1 LARCD
6 SSMNYIAGSDRNEAL
21 LLPEVLDDYIA
32 GENPVRFID
41 AFVGQLDLSKA
52 GFSNAV
58 LNETGRPPY
67 DPGDL
72 LRLYLYGYL
81 NRVRSSRGLEREA
94 ARNLELIWLLRK
106 LRPDFKTIADFRRD
120 NGKAIKAVCRE
131 FILLC
136 RKLEL
141 FGGEL
146 VAIDSTKIKAQNSKG
161 RNYSEAKL
169 KALLAE
175 IEKKVS
181 AYLEELDRADG
192 QEAGSADSGSRLSVE
207 ELKEKIGQ
215 LKERKKELQ
224 NLARDLE
231 KSGATQVS
239 LSDPD
244 SRAMSMGRGSTIGYN
259 VQAAV
264 DAKHSLIVDTQVT
277 NTTSDLGALGIMAI
291 KTQEALETKNLSVVA
306 DKGYYNGKEVLAC
319 DTIGVTAY
327 VAKPLTSANTARG
340 LYGKE
345 SFKYD
350 ARKNCYLCPAGQKL
364 TYRFATNE
372 KGRAIYYYRASGCK
386 ACPLKA
392 KCTRNKENRTITRLA
407 AEEVQEKMAERVAG
421 NPQIMRR
428 RKAIIE
434 HCFGTIKRSLGYDYF
449 LCRGMRHVATEI
461 NLTVLA
467 YNLKRACNLVGVN
480 NLIAAVS

>member
-1 LARCD
+1 
-6 SSMNYIAGSDRNEAL
+6 MNYIAGSDRDEAL
-21 LLPEVLDDYIA
+21 LLPEVLDDYVRP
-32 GENPVRFID
+32 ENPVRFID
-41 AFVGQLDLSKA
+41 AFVGQLDLSRA
-52 GFSNAV
+52 GFTNAE

-81 NRVRSSRGLEREA
+81 NRVRSSRGLERETG
-94 ARNLELIWLLRK
+94 RNLELIWLLRK

-120 NGKAIKAVCRE
+120 NSKAIKAVGRE

-146 VAIDSTKIKAQNSKG
+146 VAIDSTKIKGQNSKG

-175 IEKKVS
+175 TENKVS
-181 AYLEELDRADG
+181 AYLKELDQSDA
-192 QEAGSADSGSRLSVE
+192 QEETSSAVSEQRLSVA

-224 NLARDLE
+224 SLAQDLE
-231 KSGATQVS
+231 KSGGTQVS
-239 LSDPD
+239 LTDPD

-264 DAKHSLIVDTQVT
+264 DARHSLIVDTHVT
-277 NTTSDLGALGIMAI
+277 NTTSDLGALGLMAI
-291 KTQEALETKNLSVVA
+291 KTQEALAAKALSVVA

-350 ARKNCYLCPAGQKL
+350 ARENCYICPAGRKL
-364 TYRFATNE
+364 SYRFATNE

-386 ACPLKA
+386 SCPLKA

-407 AEEVQEKMAERVAG
+407 AEEVQEKMAERVAA
-421 NPQIMRR
+421 NPQIMGR

-434 HCFGTIKRSLGYDYF
+434 HCFGTIKRSFGYDYF
-449 LCRGMRHVATEI
+449 LCRGMRNVTTEV

-467 YNLKRACNLVGVN
+467 YNLKRACNLIGVK

>member
-1 LARCD
+1 
-6 SSMNYIAGSDRNEAL
+6 MNYIAGSDRGEAL

-32 GENPVRFID
+32 PENPVRFID

-52 GFSNAV
+52 GFANAQ
-58 LNETGRPPY
+58 LKETGRPPY

-94 ARNLELIWLLRK
+94 ARNLEVIWLMRK

-120 NGKAIKAVCRE
+120 NGPAIKAVGRE

-146 VAIDSTKIKAQNSKG
+146 VAIDSTKIKGQNAKG
-161 RNYSEAKL
+161 RNYSAAKL

-175 IEKKVS
+175 TEKKVS
-181 AYLEELDRADG
+181 AYLKELDQGDA
-192 QEAGSADSGSRLSVE
+192 QEEEAKQIAPPRLSAG
-207 ELKEKIGQ
+207 ELKEKIAQ
-215 LKERKKELQ
+215 LTERKKELQ
-224 NLARDLE
+224 SLAQALE
-231 KSGATQVS
+231 QSGASQVS
-239 LSDPD
+239 LTDPD

-264 DAKHSLIVDTQVT
+264 DARHSLIVETQVT

-291 KTQEALETKNLSVVA
+291 KTQEALEAKNLRVVA
-306 DKGYYNGKEVLAC
+306 DKGYYNGKEVLVC

-350 ARKNCYLCPAGQKL
+350 ARENCYICPAGQKL

-386 ACPLKA
+386 SCPLKI

-407 AEEVQEKMAERVAG
+407 AEEVQEKMAERVAAH
-421 NPQIMRR
+421 PQIMRR

-449 LCRGMRHVATEI
+449 LCRGMAHVATEV

-467 YNLKRACNLVGVN
+467 YNLKRACNLVGVK

>member
-1 LARCD
+1 
-6 SSMNYIAGSDRNEAL
+6 MNYIAGSDRGEAL
-21 LLPEVLDDYIA
+21 LLPEVLDDYITP
-32 GENPVRFID
+32 ENPVRFID

-52 GFSNAV
+52 GFTNAQ

-81 NRVRSSRGLEREA
+81 NRVRSGRGLEREA

-120 NGKAIKAVCRE
+120 NGKAIKSVCRE

-175 IEKKVS
+175 IENKVR
-181 AYLEELDRADG
+181 AYLKELDQNDA
-192 QEAGSADSGSRLSVE
+192 QEASRATGSQQQLSAA
-207 ELKEKIGQ
+207 ELTEKIAQ
-215 LKERKKELQ
+215 LKERKKELES
-224 NLARDLE
+224 LAQDLE
-231 KSGATQVS
+231 KSGGTQVS
-239 LSDPD
+239 LTDPD
-244 SRAMSMGRGSTIGYN
+244 SRAMSMGRGSTVGYN

-264 DAKHSLIVDTQVT
+264 DSKHSLIVDTQVT

-291 KTQEALETKNLSVVA
+291 KAQENLEAKNLSVVA

-319 DTIGVTAY
+319 ESIGVTAY
-327 VAKPLTSANTARG
+327 VSKPLTSANTARG

-345 SFKYD
+345 KFKYD
-350 ARKNCYLCPAGQKL
+350 ARKNCYVCPAGQKL

-372 KGRAIYYYRASGCK
+372 KGRAIYYYRARGCK
-386 ACPLKA
+386 SCPLKA
-392 KCTRNKENRTITRLA
+392 KCTRNKGNRTITRLA
-407 AEEVQEKMAERVAG
+407 GEEVQEKMAERVAR

-449 LCRGMRHVATEI
+449 LCRGMRHVATEV

>member
-1 LARCD
+1 
-6 SSMNYIAGSDRNEAL
+6 MNYIAGSDRDEAL
-21 LLPEVLDDYIA
+21 LLPEVLDDYVRP
-32 GENPVRFID
+32 ENPVRFID
-41 AFVGQLDLSKA
+41 AFVGQLDLSRA
-52 GFSNAV
+52 GFTNAE

-81 NRVRSSRGLEREA
+81 NRVRSSRGLERETG
-94 ARNLELIWLLRK
+94 RNLELIWLLRK

-120 NGKAIKAVCRE
+120 NSKAIKAVGRE

-146 VAIDSTKIKAQNSKG
+146 VAIDSTKIKGQNSKG

-175 IEKKVS
+175 TENKVS
-181 AYLEELDRADG
+181 AYLKELDQSDA
-192 QEAGSADSGSRLSVE
+192 QEETSSAVSEQRLSVA

-224 NLARDLE
+224 SLAQDLE
-231 KSGATQVS
+231 KSGGTQVS
-239 LSDPD
+239 LTDPD

-264 DAKHSLIVDTQVT
+264 DARHSLIVDTHVT
-277 NTTSDLGALGIMAI
+277 NTTSDLGALGLMAI
-291 KTQEALETKNLSVVA
+291 KTQEALAAKALSVVA

-350 ARKNCYLCPAGQKL
+350 ARNNCYICPAGQKL

-386 ACPLKA
+386 SCPLKA

-407 AEEVQEKMAERVAG
+407 AEEVQEKMAERVAA
-421 NPQIMRR
+421 NPQIMGR

-434 HCFGTIKRSLGYDYF
+434 HCFGTIKRSFGYDYF
-449 LCRGMRHVATEI
+449 LCRGMRNVTTEV

-467 YNLKRACNLVGVN
+467 YNLKRACNLIGVK

>member
-1 LARCD
+1 
-6 SSMNYIAGSDRNEAL
+6 MNYIAGSDRNEAL

-32 GENPVRFID
+32 PENPVRFID
-41 AFVGQLDLSKA
+41 AFVGQLDLGKA
-52 GFSNAV
+52 GFTNAV

-120 NGKAIKAVCRE
+120 NGKAIKAVGRE

-146 VAIDSTKIKAQNSKG
+146 VAIDSTKIKAQNAKG
-161 RNYSEAKL
+161 RNYSEAKVQ
-169 KALLAE
+169 ALLAE
-175 IEKKVS
+175 IENKVS
-181 AYLEELDRADG
+181 AYLHELEEGDAQEEELSSAA
-192 QEAGSADSGSRLSVE
+192 AGSELAPRISAQ
-207 ELKEKIGQ
+207 ELKQKIAQ
-215 LKERKKELQ
+215 LEERKKELQ
-224 NLARDLE
+224 SVAQDLE
-231 KSGATQVS
+231 QSGQSQVS
-239 LSDPD
+239 LSDRD
-244 SRAMSMGRGSTIGYN
+244 SRAMSMGRGSSVGYN
-259 VQAAV
+259 VHAAV
-264 DAKHSLIVDTQVT
+264 DARHSLIVETHVT
-277 NTTSDLGALGIMAI
+277 NTTSDLNALGMMAI
-291 KTQEALETKNLSVVA
+291 KTQEALGTKNLSVVA
-306 DKGYYNGKEVLAC
+306 DKGYYNGKEVLVC
-319 DTIGVTAY
+319 DTIGVSAY
-327 VAKPLTSANTARG
+327 IAKPLTSANTARG

-350 ARKNCYLCPAGQKL
+350 ARENCYICPANQKL

-372 KGRAIYYYRASGCK
+372 KGRAIYYYRASKCK
-386 ACPLKA
+386 SCPLKA
-392 KCTRNKENRTITRLA
+392 RCTRNKENRTITRLA
-407 AEEVQEKMAERVAG
+407 AEEVQEKMAERVAQ

-449 LCRGMRHVATEI
+449 LCRGMRQVTTEV

-467 YNLKRACNLVGVN
+467 YNLKRVCNLVGVKS
-480 NLIAAVS
+480 LIAAVS